1 MRVIV
6 GSEVDEGGYALNE
19 GISKW
24 GPFGRQKRS
33 FYARMYMADVSRSSD
48 GSQYTPIFEISLL
61 DASVETRDCNPC

>member
-1 MRVIV
+1 VLLTPSVEVQLRVIV

-33 FYARMYMADVSRSSD
+33 FYARMYMGDVSR
-48 GSQYTPIFEISLL
+48 EISLL